1 MDVLNRPQNPASSK
15 QLAAWC
21 LYDWANSAYP
31 TVITTFVFAAYFT
44 KGVAVD
50 PITGTSQWGLA
61 ISISALCVA
70 LIGPLLGAIA
80 DHSGRRKPWLFS
92 FTLISALCA
101 MGLWFVTPEPGSVFM
116 ALFFVG
122 VGTFAFEL
130 GMIFY
135 NAMLPDLSPPRKIGR
150 WSGWGWGLGY
160 VGGLTCLAL
169 TLVAFVQTGTPWF
182 GLDKEMA
189 EHLRATGPMVGLWM
203 LIFAVPLFVFTP
215 DKPSGVGFTEASKRG
230 ITSLIETFK
239 HVTQHTNIARFLI
252 ARMIYTDGLNTLFAF
267 GGIYAAGSFGF
278 SFEDLILFGIGI
290 NVTAG
295 LGAASFAWIDD
306 WIGPKLTI
314 LISVTAL
321 IFLSSTLLFIDNV
334 FLFWVFGLGLG
345 IFVGPAQSASRSMMA
360 RLAPPEMRTKMF
372 GLFALSG
379 KATAFLGPALLAIMT
394 DAFASQR
401 AGMASI
407 VVFFIIGALLL
418 LRVNDKD

>member
-169 TLVAFVQTGTPWF
+169 TLVAFVQTGNPWF

-314 LISVTAL
+314 LISITAL
-321 IFLSSTLLFIDNV
+321 IFLSSALLLIDNV

-360 RLAPPEMRTKMF
+360 RLAPPEMRTEMF

>member
-150 WSGWGWGLGY
+150 WSGW
-160 VGGLTCLAL
+160 
-169 TLVAFVQTGTPWF
+169 P
-182 GLDKEMA
+182 
-189 EHLRATGPMVGLWM
+189 
-203 LIFAVPLFVFTP
+203 
-215 DKPSGVGFTEASKRG
+215 
-230 ITSLIETFK
+230 
-239 HVTQHTNIARFLI
+239 
-252 ARMIYTDGLNTLFAF
+252 
-267 GGIYAAGSFGF
+267 
-278 SFEDLILFGIGI
+278 
-290 NVTAG
+290 
-295 LGAASFAWIDD
+295 
-306 WIGPKLTI
+306 
-314 LISVTAL
+314 
-321 IFLSSTLLFIDNV
+321 
-334 FLFWVFGLGLG
+334 
-345 IFVGPAQSASRSMMA
+345 
-360 RLAPPEMRTKMF
+360 
-372 GLFALSG
+372 
-379 KATAFLGPALLAIMT
+379 
-394 DAFASQR
+394 
-401 AGMASI
+401 
-407 VVFFIIGALLL
+407 
-418 LRVNDKD
+418 

>member
-92 FTLISALCA
+92 FTFISALCA

-169 TLVAFVQTGTPWF
+169 TLVAFVQTGNPWF

-203 LIFAVPLFVFTP
+203 LIFAVPLFIFTP
-215 DKPSGVGFTEASKRG
+215 DKPSGAGFTEASKRG

-252 ARMIYTDGLNTLFAF
+252 ARMIYTDLRRR
-267 GGIYAAGSFGF
+267 I
-278 SFEDLILFGIGI
+278 
-290 NVTAG
+290 V
-295 LGAASFAWIDD
+295 WI
-306 WIGPKLTI
+306 
-314 LISVTAL
+314 
-321 IFLSSTLLFIDNV
+321 FI
-334 FLFWVFGLGLG
+334 
-345 IFVGPAQSASRSMMA
+345 
-360 RLAPPEMRTKMF
+360 
-372 GLFALSG
+372 
-379 KATAFLGPALLAIMT
+379 
-394 DAFASQR
+394 
-401 AGMASI
+401 
-407 VVFFIIGALLL
+407 
-418 LRVNDKD
+418 